1 MSIVQ
6 HPSTEHHAVLVTDLF
21 WLSLNIQRNGV
32 LRALKMAFK
41 IISRYLSGFYVRSEE
56 GT

>member
-6 HPSTEHHAVLVTDLF
+6 HPSTEHYAVLVTDLF

-41 IISRYLSGFYVRSEE
+41 IRISRHREVYVRSEE
-56 GT
+56 GK

>member
-6 HPSTEHHAVLVTDLF
+6 HPSTEHYAVLVTDLF

-41 IISRYLSGFYVRSEE
+41 IRISRHRQAYVRSEE
-56 GT
+56 GK